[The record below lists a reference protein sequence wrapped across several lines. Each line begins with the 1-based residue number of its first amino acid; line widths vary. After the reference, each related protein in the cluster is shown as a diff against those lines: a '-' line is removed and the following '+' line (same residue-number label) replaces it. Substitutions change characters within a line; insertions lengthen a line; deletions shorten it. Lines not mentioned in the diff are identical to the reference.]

1 MRKCLCLFI
10 GAALA
15 ANWSQAATLTVAP
28 STVSNTYAGTIT
40 LQVGGLTNGET
51 VVVQKYLDANAN
63 GVIDAGDL
71 LWQQFSLTDGQA
83 TVFHD
88 GATAVTNLAV
98 PGDLDSTSGQIT
110 AELNLPVSGFEQSI
124 VANYL
129 FKVSSPTGNF
139 TPLTNSFT
147 VTNFPFGQSFGGSV
161 VANGTNVPGAA
172 VLLFQ
177 PSGNNM
183 SPKSGAAVDNSGNY
197 SISAPAG
204 TYLLVAFKSSY
215 VANVGSAPTLA
226 LASGANINTNLS
238 LLSADRSLSGSL
250 IDASNAVV
258 GLPGVLL
265 PISSKNGLLM
275 ITVTDSNGT
284 FTASVTSDNW
294 KIEGSDGPIAFHGY
308 LRPQNKTSVDTTT
321 GSVANVSIALP
332 KANAIFYGSV
342 KDNLNQPMSG
352 ISMNSSDNS
361 GSYSQNVPSDLNG
374 NYFAGALSG
383 EPWQVGISN
392 DGNPT
397 NYVFSQTSL
406 NGGTNLNVGQALHIN
421 FNALPATQSITGHVQ
436 QSSGQPISSVQVFA
450 SASIG
455 DSSYA
460 VQVDTDS
467 SGNYSLNV
475 ANPGNWFVSVSCQ
488 GGNDSLDA
496 ILGSGTYICPN
507 NQTVTISNN
516 NGAAN
521 FTIYPCGSIQIAN
534 ISPLPIGTVGSYYS
548 LQFQAT
554 SCSGNFNWS
563 TNSGT
568 VPPGLTLY
576 SGGAFNGTP
585 TTTGTFN
592 FTVHVSDGGGA
603 STNQNF
609 SITINP
615 RPTISAPARSSNSQF
630 QMSVNGSSGQN
641 YTVQMST
648 DLATTNW
655 TPLLVTNPPAGSFL
669 FKDVNA
675 TNAARFYRVLIGP

>member
-1 MRKCLCLFI
+1 LFI

-28 STVSNTYAGTIT
+28 SAVSNTYAGTIT

-83 TVFHD
+83 SVFHD

-98 PGDLDSTSGQIT
+98 PGDLDPTSGQIT

-129 FKVSSPTGNF
+129 IKVSSPTGNF

-183 SPKSGAAVDNSGNY
+183 SPKGGVAVDNAGNY
-197 SISAPAG
+197 SISVPVG
-204 TYLLVAFKSSY
+204 TYLLVAFKGSY
-215 VANVGSAPTLA
+215 VANVGSAPSLA
-226 LASGANINTNLS
+226 LASGANISTNLS
-238 LLSADRSLSGSL
+238 LLSADRSISGSL

-275 ITVTDSNGT
+275 VTVTDSNGT
-284 FTASVTSDNW
+284 FNAGVTSDNW

-361 GSYSQNVPSDLNG
+361 GSYSQNIPSDLNG

-397 NYVFSQTSL
+397 NYVFSQPSL
-406 NGGTNLNVGQALHIN
+406 NGGTNLSIGQALHIN

-460 VQVDTDS
+460 AQVDTDS
-467 SGNYSLNV
+467 GGNYSLNV
-475 ANPGNWFVSVSCQ
+475 ASPGNWLVSVSCQ

-496 ILGSGTYICPN
+496 ILGNGTYICPN
-507 NQTVTISNN
+507 SQSVTISNN

-534 ISPLPIGTVGSYYS
+534 SSPLPTGTVGSYYS

-568 VPPGLTLY
+568 LPPGLTLY

-585 TTTGTFN
+585 TTNGTFN

-615 RPTISAPARSSNSQF
+615 RPTISAPERSSNNQF
-630 QMSVNGSSGQN
+630 QMTVNGSSGQN

-648 DLATTNW
+648 NLATTNW
-655 TPLLVTNPPAGSFL
+655 SSLLVTNPPAGSFL